1 MPSSVSREGQALE
14 RWAASHAAQPKAPE
28 PSQAMAPDLAM
39 LAQALGQLAPSNART
54 TTIIQQSMAAQEQ
67 QEPHTQMQFVD
78 RITTD
83 LGRLTDPH
91 LLVQAIRATSARLR
105 TLQQA
110 ALSLHRETSVFQ
122 CQELMG
128 CANQCHASLA
138 HLVDPQSLIL
148 PTLLP

>member
-1 MPSSVSREGQALE
+1 MNRESVASQDPQA
-14 RWAASHAAQPKAPE
+14 
-28 PSQAMAPDLAM
+28 
-39 LAQALGQLAPSNART
+39 
-54 TTIIQQSMAAQEQ
+54 
-67 QEPHTQMQFVD
+67 QMQLVD

-83 LGRLTDPH
+83 LGKITDPH
-91 LLVQAIRATSARLR
+91 LLVLVIRATSARLR

-128 CANQCHASLA
+128 CAFPCHASLA
-138 HLVDPQSLIL
+138 HLVDPQSLML